1 MNRILIAFCL
11 LLAPAGVNLAYAA
24 DAPAAP
30 NFALKSA
37 DGTNVRLSEARGQVV
52 MINFWATWCG
62 PCRQEMPILNDLY
75 KRYRNAGF
83 LLLGVNTERN
93 PAEARAMAAKL
104 GVQFPILFDTDKTA
118 SRLYEVT
125 AMPYTVLVD
134 RNGKIRYRHRGY
146 VPGTEREYETQI
158 RELLKE

>member
-1 MNRILIAFCL
+1 MKRIALAFYFIAA
-11 LLAPAGVNLAYAA
+11 LAAGGIAYAA
-24 DAPAAP
+24 EPSLAP
-30 NFALKSA
+30 NFALKGM

-62 PCRQEMPILNDLY
+62 PCRQEMPVLNDLY
-75 KRYRNAGF
+75 KRYRSAGF
-83 LLLGVNTERN
+83 LLLGINTERK
-93 PAEARAMAAKL
+93 PEEARAMATKL
-104 GVQFPILFDTDKTA
+104 GIEFPILFDTDKTA
-118 SRLYEVT
+118 SRAYEVA

-134 RNGKIRYRHRGY
+134 RSGKIRYRHRGY